1 MKILKIPLPLIPA
14 PRHAPGFPTRSGKR
28 VLDAAIQRYDFVVFS
43 NIDLIQAQVIGL
55 SMENLTDNYDVA
67 VIGGGHAGCEAAL
80 ACARMGCRTILFNI
94 NLDSIA
100 LMSCNPAIG
109 GLAKGQLVKEI
120 DALGGEM
127 GKVTDKTAVHF
138 RMLNASKGP
147 AVHSSRMQCDKQLY
161 RLTMK
166 AVVENQPNLYIRQAM
181 IESLVIEDG
190 TVIGVLDQSEH
201 FYGAKKVVITTG
213 TFLNGLVHVGASQI
227 PSGRAGELASIGLA
241 KNLKNLGFDIGRM
254 KTGTPPRLCASSID
268 FSRLERQDSDP
279 SPQPFSFTTKALR
292 TERLPSYF
300 SATSAETHRVIRE
313 NIQHSPLYSGI
324 IKGVSARYCPS
335 LEDKVMRFSERESHP
350 VVLEHEGL
358 DTQEV
363 YAKGLGNCL
372 PLELQYKIVRSVKG
386 LEQAQIMRPAYAI
399 EYDFVQP
406 TQLKPTLETKLV
418 DGLYLA
424 GQINGTSG
432 YEEAAAQGLWAGIN
446 AACAVQG
453 APAFILDRSEAYM
466 AVMIDD
472 LVTRGVDE
480 PYRMFT
486 SRAEYRLI
494 LREDNATIRL
504 MGKGCELGLIE
515 RAHYLE
521 LHDKIKKIEQG
532 IEHLKASSI
541 NPTPEINEALAKIP
555 SPPLNN
561 HSTLH
566 GLLKRHE
573 ISYDN
578 LTGFPGWE
586 PQDDSFVKQQIE
598 IETKYEGYIKRQF
611 DAVKKLKDQEK
622 KKIPPD
628 FDYNCVPGL
637 SNELKAKLTK
647 IAPQT
652 LGQMERIIG
661 MTEGAISA
669 VLIMMKKQEL
679 SKDC

>member
-1 MKILKIPLPLIPA
+1 MPNNLI
-14 PRHAPGFPTRSGKR
+14 
-28 VLDAAIQRYDFVVFS
+28 
-43 NIDLIQAQVIGL
+43 
-55 SMENLTDNYDVA
+55 DNYDVA

-80 ACARMGCRTILFNI
+80 ACARMGGRTILFNI

-166 AVVENQPNLYIRQAM
+166 AVVENQQNLHIRQAM
-181 IESLVIEDG
+181 IESLVIENG
-190 TVIGVLDQSEH
+190 MIKGVLDQSGH
-201 FYGAKKVVITTG
+201 FYGAKKVIITTG
-213 TFLNGLVHVGASQI
+213 TFLNGLVHVGASQT

-241 KNLKNLGFDIGRM
+241 QNLKQLGFDIGRM
-254 KTGTPPRLCASSID
+254 KTGTPPRLRASSID

-279 SPQPFSFTTKALR
+279 EPQPFSFTTRTLR
-292 TERLPSYF
+292 PERLPSYF
-300 SATSAETHRVIRE
+300 AATSAETHRVIRE
-313 NIQHSPLYSGI
+313 NIQFSPLYSGV

-335 LEDKVMRFSERESHP
+335 LEDKVMRFGERESHP

-372 PLELQYKIVRSVKG
+372 PLELQYQIVRSVKG
-386 LEQAQIMRPAYAI
+386 LEHAQIMRPAYAI

-418 DGLYLA
+418 AGLYLA

-446 AACAVQG
+446 ASRAVQG

-494 LREDNATIRL
+494 LREDNAVIRL
-504 MGKGCELGLIE
+504 MGKGCELGLVDQ
-515 RAHYLE
+515 AQYLA
-521 LHDKIKKIEQG
+521 LQDKIKKIEQG
-532 IEHLKASSI
+532 IEHLKASPI
-541 NPTPEINEALAKIP
+541 KPTAETNEQLAKLNT
-555 SPPLNN
+555 PPLNN
-561 HSTLH
+561 HTTLY
-566 GLLKRHE
+566 GLLKRYE
-573 ISYDN
+573 LSYDN
-578 LTGFPGWE
+578 LAGFPGWE
-586 PQDDSFVKQQIE
+586 PQTDTFVKQQIE

-611 DAVKKLKDQEK
+611 DAVKKLKEQEK

-628 FDYNCVPGL
+628 FDYSTVPGL
-637 SNELKAKLTK
+637 SNELQVKLIR
-647 IAPQT
+647 IAPAT
-652 LGQMERIIG
+652 IGQMERIPG

-679 SKDC
+679 SGC

>member
-1 MKILKIPLPLIPA
+1 MI
-14 PRHAPGFPTRSGKR
+14 
-28 VLDAAIQRYDFVVFS
+28 
-43 NIDLIQAQVIGL
+43 
-55 SMENLTDNYDVA
+55 DNYDVL

-80 ACARMGCRTILFNI
+80 ASARMGCRTILFNI

-166 AVVENQPNLYIRQAM
+166 AVVENQQNLNIRQAM
-181 IESLVIEDG
+181 VESLVIENG
-190 TVIGVLDQSEH
+190 TIKGVLDQSGY
-201 FYGAKKVVITTG
+201 FYGTKKVIITTG
-213 TFLNGLVHVGASQI
+213 TFLNGLVYIGASQTR
-227 PSGRAGELASIGLA
+227 SGRAGELASIGLA
-241 KNLKNLGFDIGRM
+241 NNLKGLGFDIGRM
-254 KTGTPPRLCASSID
+254 KTGTPPRLRASSID

-279 SPQPFSFTTKALR
+279 DPQPFSFTTSALR
-292 TERLPSYF
+292 PERLPSYF

-313 NIQHSPLYSGI
+313 NIQHSPLYSGV

-335 LEDKVMRFSERESHP
+335 LEDKVMRFGERESHP

-418 DGLYLA
+418 AGLYLA

-446 AACAVQG
+446 AARAIQG
-453 APAFILDRSEAYM
+453 APPFILDRSEAYM

-494 LREDNATIRL
+494 LREDNAVIRL
-504 MGKGCELGLIE
+504 MGKGCELGLIDRE
-515 RAHYLE
+515 HYLS
-521 LHDKIKKIEQG
+521 LQNKILQIEQG
-532 IEHLKASSI
+532 IARLKAASI
-541 NPTPEINEALAKIP
+541 NPTPEINETLAKIP

-561 HSTLH
+561 HTTLY
-566 GLLKRHE
+566 GLLKRYE
-573 ISYDN
+573 ISYDK
-578 LTGFPGWE
+578 LAGFPGWE
-586 PQDDSFVKQQIE
+586 PENDFFVKQQIE

-622 KKIPPD
+622 KKIPSD
-628 FDYNCVPGL
+628 FDYNSVPGL
-637 SNELKAKLTK
+637 SNELKAKLIK
-647 IAPQT
+647 VAPQT

-669 VLIMMKKQEL
+669 VLIMMKKHEL
-679 SKDC
+679 KGC

>member
-1 MKILKIPLPLIPA
+1 LPNNLI
-14 PRHAPGFPTRSGKR
+14 
-28 VLDAAIQRYDFVVFS
+28 
-43 NIDLIQAQVIGL
+43 
-55 SMENLTDNYDVA
+55 DNYDVA

-80 ACARMGCRTILFNI
+80 ACARMGGRTILFNI

-127 GKVTDKTAVHF
+127 GKVTDKTSVHF

-166 AVVENQPNLYIRQAM
+166 AVVENQQNLYIRQAM
-181 IESLVIEDG
+181 VESLVIENG
-190 TVIGVLDQSEH
+190 VIKGVLDQSGH
-201 FYGAKKVVITTG
+201 YYGAKKVIITTG
-213 TFLNGLVHVGASQI
+213 TFLNGLVHVGASQT

-241 KNLKNLGFDIGRM
+241 QNLKQLGFDIGRM
-254 KTGTPPRLCASSID
+254 KTGTPPRLRASSID

-279 SPQPFSFTTKALR
+279 EPQPFSFTTRTLR
-292 TERLPSYF
+292 PERLPSYF
-300 SATSAETHRVIRE
+300 AATSAETHRVIRE
-313 NIQHSPLYSGI
+313 NIQFSPLYSGV

-335 LEDKVMRFSERESHP
+335 LEDKVMRFGERESHP

-358 DTQEV
+358 DTQEI

-372 PLELQYKIVRSVKG
+372 PLELQYQIVRSVKG
-386 LEQAQIMRPAYAI
+386 LENAQIMRPAYAI

-406 TQLKPTLETKLV
+406 TQLKPSLETKLV
-418 DGLYLA
+418 SGLYLA

-446 AACAVQG
+446 AFRAVQG
-453 APAFILDRSEAYM
+453 SPSFILDRSEAYM

-494 LREDNATIRL
+494 LREDNAVIRL
-504 MGKGCELGLIE
+504 MGKGCELGLVDQ
-515 RAHYLE
+515 AQYLA
-521 LHDKIKKIEQG
+521 LQDKIKKIEQG
-532 IEHLKASSI
+532 IEHLKASPI
-541 NPTPEINEALAKIP
+541 KPTAATNEQLAGLNT
-555 SPPLNN
+555 PPLNN
-561 HSTLH
+561 HTTLY
-566 GLLKRHE
+566 GLLKRYE
-573 ISYDN
+573 LSYDN
-578 LTGFPGWE
+578 LAGFPGWE
-586 PQDDSFVKQQIE
+586 PQTDTFVKQQIE

-611 DAVKKLKDQEK
+611 DAVKKLKEQEK

-628 FDYNCVPGL
+628 FDYSTVPGL
-637 SNELKAKLTK
+637 SNELQVKLIR
-647 IAPQT
+647 IAPAT
-652 LGQMERIIG
+652 IGQMERIPG

-679 SKDC
+679 SGC

>member
-1 MKILKIPLPLIPA
+1 
-14 PRHAPGFPTRSGKR
+14 
-28 VLDAAIQRYDFVVFS
+28 
-43 NIDLIQAQVIGL
+43 
-55 SMENLTDNYDVA
+55 
-67 VIGGGHAGCEAAL
+67 
-80 ACARMGCRTILFNI
+80 
-94 NLDSIA
+94 
-100 LMSCNPAIG
+100 
-109 GLAKGQLVKEI
+109 
-120 DALGGEM
+120 
-127 GKVTDKTAVHF
+127 
-138 RMLNASKGP
+138 
-147 AVHSSRMQCDKQLY
+147 
-161 RLTMK
+161 
-166 AVVENQPNLYIRQAM
+166 
-181 IESLVIEDG
+181 
-190 TVIGVLDQSEH
+190 
-201 FYGAKKVVITTG
+201 
-213 TFLNGLVHVGASQI
+213 
-227 PSGRAGELASIGLA
+227 
-241 KNLKNLGFDIGRM
+241 
-254 KTGTPPRLCASSID
+254 
-268 FSRLERQDSDP
+268 
-279 SPQPFSFTTKALR
+279 
-292 TERLPSYF
+292 
-300 SATSAETHRVIRE
+300 
-313 NIQHSPLYSGI
+313 
-324 IKGVSARYCPS
+324 
-335 LEDKVMRFSERESHP
+335 MRFSERESHP

-372 PLELQYKIVRSVKG
+372 PLELQYQIVRSVKG

-418 DGLYLA
+418 AGLYLA

-446 AACAVQG
+446 AARAVQD
-453 APAFILDRSEAYM
+453 APAFILDRSEAYI

-494 LREDNATIRL
+494 LREDNAIIRL
-504 MGKGCELGLIE
+504 MGKGCELGLIDRE
-515 RAHYLE
+515 HYLS
-521 LHDKIKKIEQG
+521 LQDKIHQIEKG
-532 IEHLKASSI
+532 IERLKASSI
-541 NPTPEINEALAKIP
+541 NPTPEINEILAKIP

-561 HSTLH
+561 HSTLY
-566 GLLKRHE
+566 GLLKRYE

-578 LTGFPGWE
+578 LAGFPGWE
-586 PQDDSFVKQQIE
+586 PQRDSFVKQQIE

-669 VLIMMKKQEL
+669 VLIMMKKQE
-679 SKDC
+679 SQ

>member
-1 MKILKIPLPLIPA
+1 LIE
-14 PRHAPGFPTRSGKR
+14 RMT
-28 VLDAAIQRYDFVVFS
+28 
-43 NIDLIQAQVIGL
+43 
-55 SMENLTDNYDVA
+55 NLTDNYDVA
-67 VIGGGHAGCEAAL
+67 IVGGGHAGCEAAL

-127 GKVTDKTAVHF
+127 GKITDKTAVHF
-138 RMLNASKGP
+138 RLLNASKGP

-166 AVVENQPNLYIRQAM
+166 AVVENQPNLYVRQAM
-181 IESLVIEDG
+181 IEKLVIEDG
-190 TVIGVLDQSEH
+190 KVIGVLDQSEH
-201 FYGAKKVVITTG
+201 FYGAKKIIITTG
-213 TFLNGLVHVGASQI
+213 TFLNGLVHVGPSQT

-241 KNLKNLGFDIGRM
+241 NHLKELGFDIGRM
-254 KTGTPPRLCASSID
+254 KTGTPPRLRASSID

-279 SPQPFSFTTKALR
+279 DPRPFSFTTEKLR

-335 LEDKVMRFSERESHP
+335 LEDKVMRFAERQSHP

-453 APAFILDRSEAYM
+453 APAFLLDRSEAYM

-504 MGKGCELGLIE
+504 MGKGCELGLIDKT
-515 RAHYLE
+515 HYLE
-521 LHDKIKKIEQG
+521 LQDKIKKIENG
-532 IEHLKASSI
+532 IEQLKASPVK
-541 NPTPEINEALAKIP
+541 PTAETNEKLATLN
-555 SPPLNN
+555 SPPLSN
-561 HSTLH
+561 HTTLH

-573 ISYDN
+573 LSYDN
-578 LTGFPGWE
+578 LSIFPGWE
-586 PQDDSFVKQQIE
+586 PELDAFVKQQIE

-628 FDYNCVPGL
+628 FDYNSVPGL
-637 SNELKAKLTK
+637 SNELKLKLTK

-652 LGQMERIIG
+652 LGQMERIPG

-669 VLIMMKKQEL
+669 VLIMMKKHEL
-679 SKDC
+679 QGR

>member
-1 MKILKIPLPLIPA
+1 MI
-14 PRHAPGFPTRSGKR
+14 
-28 VLDAAIQRYDFVVFS
+28 
-43 NIDLIQAQVIGL
+43 
-55 SMENLTDNYDVA
+55 DNYDVL

-80 ACARMGCRTILFNI
+80 ASARMGCRTILFNI

-166 AVVENQPNLYIRQAM
+166 AVVENQQNLNIRQAM
-181 IESLVIEDG
+181 VESLVIENG
-190 TVIGVLDQSEH
+190 TIKGVLDQSGY
-201 FYGAKKVVITTG
+201 FYGTKKVIITTG
-213 TFLNGLVHVGASQI
+213 TFLNGLVYIGASQKR
-227 PSGRAGELASIGLA
+227 SGRAGELASIGLA
-241 KNLKNLGFDIGRM
+241 NNLKGLGFDIGRM
-254 KTGTPPRLCASSID
+254 KTGTPPRLRASSID
-268 FSRLERQDSDP
+268 FSQLERQDSDP
-279 SPQPFSFTTKALR
+279 DPQPFSFTTSVLR
-292 TERLPSYF
+292 PERLPSYF

-313 NIQHSPLYSGI
+313 NIQCSPLYSGI

-335 LEDKVMRFSERESHP
+335 LEDKVMRFGERESHP

-418 DGLYLA
+418 AGLYLA

-446 AACAVQG
+446 AARAIQG
-453 APAFILDRSEAYM
+453 APPFILDRSEAYM

-494 LREDNATIRL
+494 LREDNAVIRL
-504 MGKGCELGLIE
+504 MGKGCELGLIDRE
-515 RAHYLE
+515 HYLS
-521 LHDKIKKIEQG
+521 LQNKILQIEQG
-532 IEHLKASSI
+532 IARLKAASI
-541 NPTPEINEALAKIP
+541 NPTPEINETLAKIP

-561 HSTLH
+561 HTTLY
-566 GLLKRHE
+566 GLLKRYE
-573 ISYDN
+573 ISYDK
-578 LTGFPGWE
+578 LAGFPGWE
-586 PQDDSFVKQQIE
+586 PENDFFVKQQIE

-622 KKIPPD
+622 KKIPSD
-628 FDYNCVPGL
+628 FDYNSVPGL
-637 SNELKAKLTK
+637 SNELKAKLIK
-647 IAPQT
+647 VAPQT

-669 VLIMMKKQEL
+669 VLIMMKKHEL
-679 SKDC
+679 KGC

>member
-1 MKILKIPLPLIPA
+1 MDNLI
-14 PRHAPGFPTRSGKR
+14 
-28 VLDAAIQRYDFVVFS
+28 
-43 NIDLIQAQVIGL
+43 
-55 SMENLTDNYDVA
+55 DNYDVL

-80 ACARMGCRTILFNI
+80 ASARMGCRTILFNI

-127 GKVTDKTAVHF
+127 GKITDKTAVHF
-138 RMLNASKGP
+138 RMLNVSKGP
-147 AVHSSRMQCDKQLY
+147 AVQSSRMQCDKQLY

-166 AVVENQPNLYIRQAM
+166 AVVENQQNLNIRQAM
-181 IESLVIEDG
+181 VESLVIENG
-190 TVIGVLDQSEH
+190 LIKGVLDQTGY
-201 FYGAKKVVITTG
+201 FYGAKKVIITTG
-213 TFLNGLVHVGASQI
+213 TFLNGLVHVGTSQT

-241 KNLKNLGFDIGRM
+241 NNLREIGFETGRM
-254 KTGTPPRLCASSID
+254 KTGTPPRLRASSID
-268 FSRLERQDSDP
+268 FTILTRQDSDP
-279 SPQPFSFTTKALR
+279 EPLPFSFTTSALR
-292 TERLPSYF
+292 KERLPSYF
-300 SATSAETHRVIRE
+300 TATSTETHRVIRE
-313 NIQHSPLYSGI
+313 NIQHSPLYAGV

-335 LEDKVMRFSERESHP
+335 LEDKVMRFGERESHP

-372 PLELQYKIVRSVKG
+372 PLALQYQIVRSVKG
-386 LEQAQIMRPAYAI
+386 LEQAEIMRPAYAI

-406 TQLKPTLETKLV
+406 TQLKPTLETKIV
-418 DGLYLA
+418 QGLYLA

-446 AACAVQG
+446 AARAVQG
-453 APAFILDRSEAYM
+453 APPFILDRSEAYM

-494 LREDNATIRL
+494 LREDNAVIRL
-504 MGKGCELGLIE
+504 MGKGCELGLID
-515 RAHYLE
+515 RVHYLE
-521 LHDKIKKIEQG
+521 LQDKIERIERG
-532 IEHLKASSI
+532 IQHLKASSI
-541 NPTPEINEALAKIP
+541 NPTPEINETLAKIP

-573 ISYDN
+573 ISYDK
-578 LTGFPGWE
+578 LAGFPGWE
-586 PQDDSFVKQQIE
+586 PENDSFVKKQIE
-598 IETKYEGYIKRQF
+598 IETKYEGYIRRQF

-628 FDYNCVPGL
+628 FDYYSVPGL
-637 SNELKAKLTK
+637 SNELKAKLIK
-647 IAPQT
+647 VAPQT

-679 SKDC
+679 MSS

>member
-1 MKILKIPLPLIPA
+1 M
-14 PRHAPGFPTRSGKR
+14 
-28 VLDAAIQRYDFVVFS
+28 D
-43 NIDLIQAQVIGL
+43 
-55 SMENLTDNYDVA
+55 NLTDNYDVA

-80 ACARMGCRTILFNI
+80 ACARMGCRTMLFNI

-241 KNLKNLGFDIGRM
+241 KNLQGLCFDIGRM

-279 SPQPFSFTTKALR
+279 SPQPFSFTTNALR

-386 LEQAQIMRPAYAI
+386 LESAEIMRPAYAI

-515 RAHYLE
+515 RAHYLD
-521 LHDKIKKIEQG
+521 LQDKIKKIKQG

-578 LTGFPGWE
+578 LAGFPGWE

-628 FDYNCVPGL
+628 FDYSSVPGL

-652 LGQMERIIG
+652 LGQMERIPG

-669 VLIMMKKQEL
+669 VLIMVKKQEGQQT
-679 SKDC
+679 